1 MDEEEDEFVMRKK
14 GSGGMTK
21 KLEIM
26 ETTMSALERKIHQQD
41 STIAV
46 LIGEIKILKSEISSW
61 EVVPN

>member
-1 MDEEEDEFVMRKK
+1 MMRKK